1 MNEVI
6 TFIWAVI
13 ILSLLTTIVI
23 SLYGIARRPNLV
35 KKLIALTIFG
45 DTANLIVVL
54 LGYRLIYPV
63 APPIL
68 PSLSKD
74 ALKPFLSMAV
84 DPLPQALVITAVVIG
99 MAVNVLIA
107 FSIVQIY
114 RLYGTVDTRELGEKI
129 PAILRGESQ

>member
-1 MNEVI
+1 MSDVI

-13 ILSLLTTIVI
+13 ILSLLATIVI

-68 PSLSKD
+68 PSLSRE
-74 ALKPFLSMAV
+74 ALQGFLKTAV

-99 MAVNVLIA
+99 MAANVLIA
-107 FSIVQIY
+107 FAIIQIH
-114 RLYGTVDTRELGEKI
+114 RLYGTVDARELQHKLLGGDE
-129 PAILRGESQ
+129 Q

>member
-1 MNEVI
+1 MSDVI

-13 ILSLLTTIVI
+13 ILTLLATIVI

-68 PSLSKD
+68 PSLSKE
-74 ALKPFLSMAV
+74 ALKQFVSTAV

-107 FSIVQIY
+107 FAIIQIH
-114 RLYGTVDTRELGEKI
+114 RLYGTVDARELGKKL
-129 PAILRGESQ
+129 PAILRGDEQ

>member
-1 MNEVI
+1 MI
-6 TFIWAVI
+6 AFIWSVI
-13 ILSLLTTIVI
+13 ILTLIATIMI
-23 SLYGIARRPNLV
+23 SLYGISRRPNLV

-45 DTANLIVVL
+45 DTANLLVVL

-68 PSLSKD
+68 PSLSKE
-74 ALKPFLSMAV
+74 ALQTFVKTAV

-107 FSIVQIY
+107 FAIVQIH
-114 RLYGTVDTRELGEKI
+114 RLYGTVDTRELSKKLIQVEGGE
-129 PAILRGESQ
+129 Q

>member
-1 MNEVI
+1 MI
-6 TFIWAVI
+6 AFIWAVI
-13 ILSLLTTIVI
+13 ILTLLATIVI

-74 ALKPFLSMAV
+74 ALRQFISTAV

-107 FSIVQIY
+107 FAIIQIY
-114 RLYGTVDTRELGEKI
+114 RLYGTVDTREIGKKL
-129 PAILRGESQ
+129 PALLRGGEQ

>member
-1 MNEVI
+1 MI
-6 TFIWAVI
+6 AFIWSVI
-13 ILSLLTTIVI
+13 ILTLIATIMI
-23 SLYGIARRPNLV
+23 SLYGISRRPNLV

-45 DTANLIVVL
+45 DTANLLVVL

-68 PSLSKD
+68 PSLSKE
-74 ALKPFLSMAV
+74 ALQTFVKTAV

-107 FSIVQIY
+107 FAIVQIH
-114 RLYGTVDTRELGEKI
+114 RLYGTVDTRELSKKLIQVEGVE
-129 PAILRGESQ
+129 Q